1 MKSEHRHELKTNE
14 LAEWLANL
22 PEWTKEH
29 LVAIISV
36 SALIIAIAGVYMWMG
51 YNKNVVHVRERIEF
65 TRLLN
70 QISVAKMQIRQAQEE
85 QRDLSFTLLQPAKAL
100 EAFAQNTT
108 NDRMAALALIKE
120 AQALRAELLYGTAEE
135 QYFKEQINKAKA
147 GYAEALEK
155 SRGNPALAAAA
166 EFGLGLCAEEL
177 GNFEEARQTYQDIV
191 SNSDY
196 EGTVTVAQA
205 KRRLEI
211 MDDYKE
217 EIAFKPN
224 PNPQPASASQ
234 PAINVQPTS
243 PRLPDNIIPP
253 FNFNRP
259 LDFSMITEP
268 NESAGSEE

>member
-22 PEWTKEH
+22 PEWTKQH
-29 LVAIISV
+29 LVAIICV
-36 SALIIAIAGVYMWMG
+36 STLVVALAGVYMWMG
-51 YNKNVVHVRERIEF
+51 YNRNVVRVRERIEF

-70 QISVAKMQIRQAQEE
+70 QVSAAKMQIRQGQEE

-108 NDRMAALALIKE
+108 NDRMAALALIKQ
-120 AQALRAELLYGTAEE
+120 AQALRAELHYGTAED
-135 QYFKEQINKAKA
+135 QYLKEQIAKAKA

-155 SRGNPALAAAA
+155 SRGYPDLAAAA
-166 EFGLGLCAEEL
+166 EFGLGLCAEEM
-177 GNFEEARQTYQDIV
+177 GDFEEARQMYQDIV
-191 SNSDY
+191 SNADY
-196 EGTVTVAQA
+196 EGTVPVAQA

-234 PAINVQPTS
+234 PTVQPVS

-253 FNFNRP
+253 LNFDRP

-268 NESAGSEE
+268 NESAGSQE